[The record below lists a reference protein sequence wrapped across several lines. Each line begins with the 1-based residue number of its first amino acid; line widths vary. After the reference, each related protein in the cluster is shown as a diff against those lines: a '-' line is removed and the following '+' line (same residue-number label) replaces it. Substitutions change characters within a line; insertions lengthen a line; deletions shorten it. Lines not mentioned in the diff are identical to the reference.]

1 MARYDAILIPGG
13 GLLPGGEL
21 PPWTIARLDR
31 ALAIDPGAL
40 FIPLSAATTHRPLP
54 LDTHGR
60 PLYESLQA
68 ARYLAARGVAS
79 PSIAIEAASFDTIGN
94 AWFSRTMH
102 AEPRGLRRLLV
113 ITSAFHAARTEA
125 AFRWIYGLTPLPQ
138 PYELSF
144 EPVPDAGIPADAL
157 ASRIAREAASLNAL
171 RGLVPR
177 YTTIESFHRWLY
189 TEHRAYALEG
199 LSAEPE
205 RVAGPA
211 LDTY

>member
-21 PPWTIARLDR
+21 PPWTIARLDH
-31 ALAIDPGAL
+31 ALSREPGSL
-40 FIPLSAATTHRPLP
+40 LIPLSAATTHRPLP
-54 LDTHGR
+54 LDPHGR

-68 ARYLAARGVAS
+68 ARYLAARGVPAS
-79 PSIAIEAASFDTIGN
+79 SIALEAASFDTIGN

-102 AEPRGLRRLLV
+102 AEPRRLRRLLV

-125 AFRWIYGLTPLPQ
+125 VFRWVYSLTPLRK
-138 PYELSF
+138 PYQLTVES
-144 EPVPDAGIPADAL
+144 VPDKGVPADAL
-157 ASRIAREAASLNAL
+157 AARQAREGASLDAL
-171 RGLVPR
+171 RNVVTLH
-177 YTTIESFHRWLY
+177 TTMASFHRWFH
-189 TEHRAYALEG
+189 TEHRGYTLEG

-205 RVAGPA
+205 RLAGAA